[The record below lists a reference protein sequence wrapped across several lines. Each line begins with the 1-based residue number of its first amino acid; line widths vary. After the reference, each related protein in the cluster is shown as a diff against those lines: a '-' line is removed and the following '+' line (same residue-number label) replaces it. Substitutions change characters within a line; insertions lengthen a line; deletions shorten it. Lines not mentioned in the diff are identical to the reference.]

1 MRDTHSQRLD
11 ARGRLIAAAT
21 RIWSA
26 DPSAPLESVASEAA
40 VGRATLHRY
49 FPARADLLRAAAIDG
64 ILTLDE
70 ALANAG
76 LTEQPAAEALR
87 ALSAILVLRA
97 GELLGDAAVTEVE
110 RRVDARLHRVLDRA
124 VAEGVLRADVPKAWR
139 FRVIE
144 ALVYAAWTAVADGEL
159 AVNDAPGLVHDAM
172 LRGLGTP

>member
-1 MRDTHSQRLD
+1 MLV
-11 ARGRLIAAAT
+11 AALSPQPPESGPPT
-21 RIWSA
+21 RRRRWSRWHRRR
-26 DPSAPLESVASEAA
+26 PSGGPPCTA
-40 VGRATLHRY
+40 
-49 FPARADLLRAAAIDG
+49 ARADLLRAAAIDG

-87 ALSAILVLRA
+87 ALSAILVRSGDRLHFVLMA

-139 FRVIE
+139 VRVLE